1 MRFQRSSV
9 FADVVLVDL
18 VPHGDERGFFART
31 FCEREFADNGL
42 AIAFPQHSL
51 SFSRLKGTV
60 RGMHYRLAPHEE
72 TKLIRCVRGALYD
85 VLVDVRPGSPTFRR
99 WEAYELTAANRT
111 QLYIPAGFAHGF
123 QTLCDDVE
131 VSYLI
136 SAFHGADGNTGFRP
150 DDPAVGI
157 AWPLEMT
164 TVSQKDREW
173 PAFGA
178 NAGA

>member
-1 MRFQRSSV
+1 
-9 FADVVLVDL
+9 
-18 VPHGDERGFFART
+18 
-31 FCEREFADNGL
+31 
-42 AIAFPQHSL
+42 
-51 SFSRLKGTV
+51 
-60 RGMHYRLAPHEE
+60 MHYRLAPHEE
-72 TKLIRCVRGALYD
+72 TKLIRCLRGALYD
-85 VLVDVRPGSPTFRR
+85 VLVDVRPGSPTFGR
-99 WEAYELTAANRT
+99 WEAYELTAVNRT

-173 PAFGA
+173 PDFGA
-178 NAGA
+178 SAGA